1 MPAKKKH
8 NTIISAEFAE
18 SREKKHNT
26 LILASGAKKKHN
38 TSTAAGAP
46 KSREKNIHVRACHRC
61 AKAKNGDKTQEYGM
75 LQAHQGKKNIGFLRN
90 WRAAGAPRQKYKRK
104 MGISRAAGAPK

>member
-1 MPAKKKH
+1 MIFRRCPRKKH

-46 KSREKNIHVRACHRC
+46 KSREKKHTRQGMPPVCQG
-61 AKAKNGDKTQEYGM
+61 KNGDDTQAYGM
-75 LQAHQGKKNIGFLRN
+75 LQGHQGKKT
-90 WRAAGAPRQKYKRK
+90 
-104 MGISRAAGAPK
+104 